1 MMIISLMKVE
11 RILLMLSV
19 VVAIK
24 RMKRTSL
31 LSRI

>member
-1 MMIISLMKVE
+1 MMIISLMIVE

-19 VVAIK
+19 VVTIK

-31 LSRI
+31 SSRI